1 MAMLKKGVACVTGAT
16 GLVGGWMVRLLL
28 KQGWHVR
35 GVTRKANIPIQDV
48 EVFSGDLKNIA
59 FLQEVVEGADAIF
72 HCAAELRDETLMH
85 QTNVLGTK
93 NLLTA
98 MAGAE
103 IRYFCHL
110 SSVGVMGADLSGVVT
125 EEMRCAL
132 VGAYEESKLEAE
144 RLVQDSG
151 VCDKTVI
158 LRPTNVVDLLHPG
171 VLGLSQ
177 GSLSDRIRILL
188 KGAEHAHLVHAG
200 DVAGAALYFLEKQVH
215 GVQCYIVS
223 IDEQPHT
230 VGMACNALRK
240 LSGKKSF
247 PSIYLP
253 WRIAYL
259 IRTAFRGES
268 VKGDIVFS
276 SERIRKNGYKF
287 TFDLNA
293 LLSDMAG

>member
-1 MAMLKKGVACVTGAT
+1 MTRLKKGVACVTGAT

-72 HCAAELRDETLMH
+72 HC
-85 QTNVLGTK
+85 
-93 NLLTA
+93 
-98 MAGAE
+98 
-103 IRYFCHL
+103 
-110 SSVGVMGADLSGVVT
+110 
-125 EEMRCAL
+125 
-132 VGAYEESKLEAE
+132 EESKLEAE